1 MSRLSTRPHMC
12 PWPQCLELVPHT
24 QLFCK
29 AHWFRIPQPE
39 RVELNAAFKARA
51 RDARRH
57 LNAIHAC
64 VNAAR
69 ALSQVDPSTIKLH
82 ADQGGGR

>member
-39 RVELNAAFKARA
+39 RVELNAAVATLHWVALKAM
-51 RDARRH
+51 RR
-57 LNAIHAC
+57 
-64 VNAAR
+64 
-69 ALSQVDPSTIKLH
+69 
-82 ADQGGGR
+82 